1 MGKIDIGTNEFLREP
16 ARVADLLNG
25 FVYHGEERVKPD
37 EVHELRSVLNRRE
50 AQGQGSVQTVTA
62 DVVTKVGKDMHAMI
76 VVLENQTDIHYAM
89 PVRMMNLEAMGY
101 HSQWRQ
107 AAKAHAK
114 GKDLRGVEYLS
125 GFAKGEKME
134 PVLPIVLYFG
144 KEAWDGPRNLRD
156 MIDLEGYPQELCE
169 FITDYPMHLIEVRR
183 YEEYEN
189 FRTDLREVFGFL
201 QRAEDKDGLREYL
214 EANEEKFENLSTDA
228 YDMISV
234 MGHSKEL
241 QEIREKYHKEKGGR
255 SNMCQAIKDMIED
268 GRQEGMQIGV
278 QEERQRNVVS
288 SVESVMQNLGLA
300 LNTACK
306 ALSITEEDYNRAKE
320 AVQ

>member
-37 EVHELRSVLNRRE
+37 EGHELRSVLNRRE

-76 VVLENQTDIHYAM
+76 VVLENQTEIHYAM

-156 MIDLEGYPQELCE
+156 MIDLEGYPQEIRE

-201 QRAEDKDGLREYL
+201 QRAEDKDRLREYL

-268 GRQEGMQIGV
+268 GRQEGVQIGV

-300 LNTACK
+300 LEAACK

>member
-1 MGKIDIGTNEFLREP
+1 MGKIDIGTNEFLR
-16 ARVADLLNG
+16 
-25 FVYHGEERVKPD
+25 
-37 EVHELRSVLNRRE
+37 
-50 AQGQGSVQTVTA
+50 
-62 DVVTKVGKDMHAMI
+62 
-76 VVLENQTDIHYAM
+76 
-89 PVRMMNLEAMGY
+89 
-101 HSQWRQ
+101 
-107 AAKAHAK
+107 
-114 GKDLRGVEYLS
+114 
-125 GFAKGEKME
+125 E

-156 MIDLEGYPQELCE
+156 MIDLEGYPQEIRE

-183 YEEYEN
+183 YGEYEN

-201 QRAEDKDGLREYL
+201 QRAEDKDRLREYL

-241 QEIREKYHKEKGGR
+241 QEIRDKYHEEKGGR

-268 GRQEGMQIGV
+268 GRQEGV

-300 LNTACK
+300 LEAACK
-306 ALSITEEDYNRAKE
+306 ALSITEEDYNRAKR

>member
-114 GKDLRGVEYLS
+114 GKD
-125 GFAKGEKME
+125 
-134 PVLPIVLYFG
+134 
-144 KEAWDGPRNLRD
+144 
-156 MIDLEGYPQELCE
+156 
-169 FITDYPMHLIEVRR
+169 LIEVRR